1 MDNNRKK
8 LMSNLAIGRRVF
20 ELRKERGYTQV
31 QLATRLGIERKS
43 IGRLENGE
51 SLLKT
56 EVIMGIAEELH
67 TSTEYIL
74 TGKR

>member
-8 LMSNLAIGRRVF
+8 LMANLAIGRRVF